1 MQYSDRIEVLES
13 EGAFVVLAKA
23 KKLEAEGKK
32 IIHLQIGEPDFE
44 TPPNICEAGI
54 KAIRDG
60 HTHYAPS
67 GGVLQAR
74 DVAANYLNRTRGT
87 KVSSENVIIMP
98 GCKPLIYCAMEA
110 ILNPGDEVI
119 VPDPGYPTYRSVAR
133 FVGATPVPIKLR
145 EENEFRFLV
154 SDLEKLITPKT
165 KMLVINSPENPTG
178 GILTPEDLEAIYALA
193 EKHDLWI
200 MADEIYSRLIYDVQ
214 FNSIAPF
221 DKKMER
227 VIAIDGLSKT
237 FAMTGWRLGFAAMPK
252 KLADYLFT
260 MAINTFSSTA
270 TFTQYAMIEA
280 LDGPQDEVNK
290 MVAQFRKRRDVIVD
304 GFNKIDGITCLK
316 PEGAFYVFPNI
327 TGTGLTSD
335 QFAELALYEAGVAG
349 LSGTAFGANGE
360 GYARFSYANSI
371 ENIKTALAN
380 IEKALTNRE

>member
-304 GFNKIDGITCLK
+304 GFAKIDGITCLK

>member
-380 IEKALTNRE
+380 IEKALTNRK

>member
-1 MQYSDRIEVLES
+1 MQYSDRIRVLES

-23 KKLEAEGKK
+23 KKLEAEGRK
-32 IIHLQIGEPDFE
+32 IIHLQIGEPDFD
-44 TPPNICEAGI
+44 TPPNICDAGI

-67 GGVLQAR
+67 GGLFQAR
-74 DVAANYLNRTRGT
+74 DVAADYMNRTRGINI
-87 KVSSENVIIMP
+87 SAENLIIMP

-133 FVGATPVPIKLR
+133 YVGATPIPIKLR
-145 EENEFRFLV
+145 EENDFRFLV

-165 KMLVINSPENPTG
+165 KMLIINSPENPTG
-178 GILTPEDLEAIYALA
+178 GILTPEDLDAIYLIA

-200 MADEIYSRLIYDVQ
+200 MADEIYSRLIYDVK
-214 FNSIAPF
+214 FNSIAPY
-221 DKKMER
+221 DKRLER
-227 VIAIDGLSKT
+227 TIAIDGLSKT

-252 KLADYLFT
+252 KLADFLFT
-260 MAINTFSSTA
+260 LAINAFSSTA

-290 MVAQFRKRRDVIVD
+290 MVAQFKQRRDVIVD
-304 GFNKIDGITCLK
+304 GLNQIDGISCLK

-327 TGTGLTSD
+327 SGTGLTSD
-335 QFAELALYEAGVAG
+335 QFADLALYEAGVAA

-371 ENIKTALAN
+371 ENIQTALAN
-380 IEKALTNRE
+380 IKRALAERK